1 MWRKTLKRWF
11 EIFSLF
17 SVQYVG
23 LFMLGFHTGQ
33 AVQFITVLFHFLQ
46 YFFVELCNV
55 QWCIGVRKYG
65 DLAVWLV
72 NCLQQNKKY
81 KYGIKCME
89 KQTNSLLAFS
99 LKIWHFFSILWRR
112 FHSSVISA
120 LVSSA
125 INVTD
130 LTQYCSSSS
139 STSQFLQ
146 QQQLNRKDAWGS

>member
-65 DLAVWLV
+65 YLAVWLV

-81 KYGIKCME
+81 KYNNYQPRSGV
-89 KQTNSLLAFS
+89 
-99 LKIWHFFSILWRR
+99 FFYIE
-112 FHSSVISA
+112 
-120 LVSSA
+120 
-125 INVTD
+125 
-130 LTQYCSSSS
+130 
-139 STSQFLQ
+139 
-146 QQQLNRKDAWGS
+146 KDASPILYFEIPVILLPSTKMILHVQEYINNSHDSWPSF